1 MLIDPGHYRALLWK
15 EDNKAWT
22 VDQALGIH
30 VNVEVSPFD
39 WHARLAL
46 LGRRQLMTRKCRQ
59 VIRLLIQEG
68 HLMGDSHLHLM
79 RLASPQP
86 LCPE

>member
-46 LGRRQLMTRKCRQ
+46 STGHQVVDTRGPPDGRFTFT
-59 VIRLLIQEG
+59 
-68 HLMGDSHLHLM
+68 SHEAGKSATSM
-79 RLASPQP
+79 S
-86 LCPE
+86 